1 MSVCIHS
8 HFPSCSRFEVERHPE
23 AVLLAVVRNTRVF
36 QSPEVDPVPSESPAA
51 ERKSRHAQ
59 GRIEAPD
66 YRTGGIGRKEGEN
79 EAMVVEAKVAIES
92 HEMGRGVDGLDFAS
106 SQILRSGRAGQLSF
120 RSGRPEPKGRTVTT
134 EMYVPSSRIRGLRE
148 H

>member
-1 MSVCIHS
+1 
-8 HFPSCSRFEVERHPE
+8 
-23 AVLLAVVRNTRVF
+23 
-36 QSPEVDPVPSESPAA
+36 
-51 ERKSRHAQ
+51 
-59 GRIEAPD
+59 
-66 YRTGGIGRKEGEN
+66 
-79 EAMVVEAKVAIES
+79 MVVEAKVAIES

-148 H
+148 HQATDERDCYVVSSCQTQIRTALCRNAANRCRAT